1 MMTACAANANCWPCA
16 LGRRRK
22 FFRYDGKTCFDKN
35 VVDALRNTGHPVQM
49 VERRMVLTSEL
60 GARAEARCRELS
72 RPPYSEDAN
81 ALTRTYLSP
90 AHRAAMDRIA
100 GWMHD
105 AGMQVREDEAA
116 TLIGRLEGKT
126 PGLPALIFG
135 SHIDSVRDAG
145 CYDGPL
151 GVLLGLACVEAIAA
165 AGKRLPFAIEVVA
178 FGDEEGSRFQASMN
192 ASRAFAGRLGEIK
205 LDARDREG
213 TVLADAL
220 IAFGRD
226 PKRIGT
232 AARDRSTMLAFVE
245 AHIEQGPVLEA
256 TGAPLGVVTSIAGQW
271 RLKVRF
277 EGRAGHAGT
286 TPMHLRADALA
297 AASEAVLAIER
308 VASEGPADLVATVGQ
323 ISAKPGAPNVIP
335 GFAEMTVDVR
345 AGTDAVRD
353 GGLRQVEAAIS
364 EVASRRG
371 VKALVERVQ
380 NLPAAKMDVR
390 LQSLLKC
397 AAEKCRYAAPD
408 LMSGA
413 GHDAMII
420 ADIIPTAMLFIRCA
434 GGVSHN
440 PAESVMPEDCEAALG
455 VLLEFVDLLA
465 AEQPA

>member
-1 MMTACAANANCWPCA
+1 
-16 LGRRRK
+16 
-22 FFRYDGKTCFDKN
+22 
-35 VVDALRNTGHPVQM
+35 M
-49 VERRMVLTSEL
+49 VERRMVLTSGL

-81 ALTRTYLSP
+81 ALTRTYLSHS
-90 AHRAAMDRIA
+90 HRAAMDRIA
-100 GWMHD
+100 GWMSD

-116 TLIGRLEGKT
+116 TLIGRLEGMT

-151 GVLLGLACVEAIAA
+151 GVLLGLACVEAITA
-165 AGKRLPFAIEVVA
+165 AGKRLPFAFEVVA
-178 FGDEEGSRFQASMN
+178 FGDEEGSRFQAAMN
-192 ASRAFAGRLGEIK
+192 ASRAFAGRLDEIK

-220 IAFGRD
+220 TAFGRD
-226 PKRIGT
+226 PKRIG
-232 AARDRSTMLAFVE
+232 AVARDRSTMLAFVE
-245 AHIEQGPVLEA
+245 PHIEQGPVLEA
-256 TGAPLGVVTSIAGQW
+256 AGAPLGIVTSIAGQW

-277 EGRAGHAGT
+277 DGRAGHAGT
-286 TPMHLRADALA
+286 TPMHLRTDALA

-335 GFAEMTVDVR
+335 GLAEMTVDVR
-345 AGTDAVRD
+345 AGADDVRD
-353 GGLRQVEAAIS
+353 EGLRQIEAVIAD
-364 EVASRRG
+364 VAARRR
-371 VKALVERVQ
+371 VKTSIERVQ
-380 NLPAAKMDVR
+380 NLPAASMDAR
-390 LQSLLKC
+390 LQDLLKL
-397 AAEKCRYAAPD
+397 AAEKSSYAAPK

-420 ADIIPTAMLFIRCA
+420 ADIVPTAMLFIRCA

-440 PAESVMPEDCEAALG
+440 PAESVTSEDCEAALS
-455 VLLEFVDLLA
+455 VLLEFVDLFA